1 MRLEPAGYS
10 ASINFDQLNAVAAL
24 SRGERAV
31 RLKPPRDG
39 SLLRSLGLA
48 FAAHAFLVLML
59 VIGTAWTTSP
69 PAVIEAE
76 LWAPLPREAAPR
88 QVAPP
93 EPQPKPVEQPQEKP
107 TPPPQKVQ
115 EDREAEI
122 ALEKEKRKKEEE
134 QRKLDAE
141 KKEREEEKKRE
152 EQQKKEAEQKAK
164 ADKAKAAEAAQK
176 RQEEFTRQ
184 LMAQAGTGAPT
195 SAGTAEKAASP
206 RGDASYA
213 AQVVAA
219 VRANTVFDE
228 ASIPNNN
235 PAIFRVD
242 LLPDGTPATVQLTKS
257 SGDTAF
263 DNAVERGIRKTNPFP
278 RPASGAYP
286 RTIEIIYRPRR

>member
-1 MRLEPAGYS
+1 MKLEPAGYS

-24 SRGERAV
+24 SRGERSV
-31 RLKPPRDG
+31 RIKPPKDG
-39 SLLRSLGLA
+39 SLPRSLALA
-48 FAAHAFLVLML
+48 LAAHAFLVLML

-69 PAVIEAE
+69 PAAIEAE

-88 QVAPP
+88 QVTPP
-93 EPQPKPVEQPQEKP
+93 EPQPKPVEQPKEEPK
-107 TPPPQKVQ
+107 PPPQKAQ

-122 ALEKEKRKKEEE
+122 ALEKRKKEEE

-164 ADKAKAAEAAQK
+164 ADKAKAAAEAQK

-195 SAGTAEKAASP
+195 STGTAEKAASP

-213 AQVVAA
+213 ALVVAA

-228 ASIPNNN
+228 ASVPNNN

-242 LLPDGTPATVQLTKS
+242 LLPDGTPGTVQLTKS
-257 SGDTAF
+257 SGDSAF

-278 RPASGAYP
+278 RPASGPYP
-286 RTIEIIYRPRR
+286 RTLEIVYRPRR